1 MLIPSVLIVDASEVD
16 RYILKRYLRTG
27 KITDRICE
35 EAEEV
40 LAGFMR
46 LFVC

>member
-1 MLIPSVLIVDASEVD
+1 MPLPSVLIVDDSEAD
-16 RYILKRYLRTG
+16 RYLRSG